1 MAQVPLAYSFTC
13 RRTRQSHVKAL
24 NQADGLV
31 KFSLC
36 TCTNFNDWTYLLI
49 AEAYDWCIV
58 PDSGYDAV
66 VFAGVAV
73 LAACCLQG
81 KFSALWI
88 LLAGSI
94 IKQAI

>member
-1 MAQVPLAYSFTC
+1 MALTVLNSAYC
-13 RRTRQSHVKAL
+13 
-24 NQADGLV
+24 
-31 KFSLC
+31 
-36 TCTNFNDWTYLLI
+36 

-66 VFAGVAV
+66 LFAGVAV

-88 LLAGSI
+88 LLAGECSD
-94 IKQAI
+94 QRSQRFRLE